1 MSFQTSVQA
10 LVARAAIL
18 AVGFV
23 AFTGCTSEKVVF
35 RDREVVGNVPAAAAN
50 FVGYSDNTRKQTV
63 CGACHIGA
71 QGLWAQTGHAQAFDS
86 LPAADRTNPA
96 CLTCHTTSGRG
107 NVGVATAAGFAST
120 NGDARYRDVQCESCH
135 GAGLSHASNPTTA
148 NRPQASARVG
158 SASAEGCGQCHN
170 SAFSPTFQEWTASDH
185 GAMRQW
191 SATGPNTRAECQG
204 CHTGQGALT
213 MLGVDARSS
222 YKEKG
227 QVATAPLQITCT
239 VCHDP
244 HSKAIPGQ
252 LRAPIT
258 VADESRNLC
267 MQCHNRRG
275 TPDLASPSRGV
286 HAPEGPLLLGN
297 AGWMPPGLTF
307 PGGAER
313 IIGTHGSTAN
323 PRMCA
328 GCHVTK
334 FSVRDSS
341 GRVTLNYTGHT
352 FESLPCV
359 DANGAPTRR
368 TDCQITARTFKS
380 CVGSGCHGNETA
392 ARSAFSAASLRL
404 TTLKATLD
412 GLLARVPR
420 TEFSTTDN
428 RYTTAEGSTFNSSI
442 AGRIGSVAHNPYLTE
457 ALLIGS
463 INQVRREYNL
473 AITESIDL
481 RNTFMLPPAERAR
494 SAARSAA
501 GGTQ

>member
-1 MSFQTSVQA
+1 MRETAAHRMMRGLA
-10 LVARAAIL
+10 LLTGAL
-18 AVGFV
+18 LLG
-23 AFTGCTSEKVVF
+23 GCTEEKVVF

-71 QGLWAQTGHAQAFDS
+71 QGLWAQTAHASAFEG
-86 LPAADRTNPA
+86 LGAANQSNQA
-96 CLTCHTTSGRG
+96 CLACHTTSGRG
-107 NVGVATAAGFAST
+107 NVGATTAAGFAST

-148 NRPQASARVG
+148 NRPLASARVG

-213 MLGVDARSS
+213 SFGVDARSS

-227 QVATAPLQITCT
+227 AVATAPLQITCA

-244 HSKAIPGQ
+244 HSNAIPGQ

-267 MQCHNRRG
+267 MKCHNRRG
-275 TPDLASPSRGV
+275 TPELASPSRGV

-313 IIGTHGSTAN
+313 IIGTHGSSAN

-368 TDCQITARTFKS
+368 NDCEVTARTFKS
-380 CVGSGCHGNETA
+380 CVGSGCHGTETA

-404 TTLKATLD
+404 TSLKTTLD
-412 GLLARVPR
+412 GLLARVPT

-428 RYTTAEGSTFNSSI
+428 RYTTAEGSRFNSSI
-442 AGRIGSVAHNPYLTE
+442 AGRVGSVAHNPYLTE

-463 INQVRREYNL
+463 INAVRREYNL
-473 AITESIDL
+473 AITEEIDL
-481 RNTFMLPPAERAR
+481 RNTLMLPPAERAKPV
-494 SAARSAA
+494 ARGAAA
-501 GGTQ
+501 GGPQ

>member
-1 MSFQTSVQA
+1 MHDRSQQQS
-10 LVARAAIL
+10 LMRRAAL
-18 AVGFV
+18 LFVGAVGL
-23 AFTGCTSEKVVF
+23 AGCTSEKVVF

-50 FVGYSDNTRKQTV
+50 FVGYSDNARKQTV

-71 QGLWAQTGHAQAFDS
+71 QALWAQTGHAQAFDS
-86 LPAADRTNPA
+86 LPSADRTNPA
-96 CLTCHTTSGRG
+96 CLSCHTTSGRG
-107 NVGVATAAGFAST
+107 NVGTATAAGFAST

-148 NRPQASARVG
+148 NRPLASARVG

-170 SAFSPTFQEWTASDH
+170 SAFSPIFAEWTASDH

-213 MLGVDARSS
+213 MFGVDARSS

-252 LRAPIT
+252 LRTPIS
-258 VADESRNLC
+258 VADERNLC

-275 TPDLASPSRGV
+275 TPEVNSSRGV
-286 HAPEGPLLLGN
+286 HAPEGPLLLGQ
-297 AGWMPPGLTF
+297 AGWWPPSLQL
-307 PGGAER
+307 PGGVDR
-313 IIGTHGSTAN
+313 INGTHGSSAN

-334 FSVRDSS
+334 FASRDSS
-341 GRVTLNYTGHT
+341 GRVPLTYTSHT

-359 DANGAPTRR
+359 DANGSPTRR
-368 TDCQITARTFKS
+368 TDCQITGRTFKS
-380 CVGSGCHGNETA
+380 CVTSGCHGTEAA
-392 ARSAFSAASLRL
+392 ARSAFTVASLRIQEL
-404 TTLKATLD
+404 NTQLKA
-412 GLLARVPR
+412 LLARVPR
-420 TEFSTTDN
+420 TEFSTTDGK
-428 RYTTAEGSTFNSSI
+428 YTTAEGATFNTSL
-442 AGRIGSVAHNPYLTE
+442 GDRIGSVAHNPYLVE

-463 INQVRREYNL
+463 LQQVRREYNL
-473 AITESIDL
+473 SITSDL
-481 RNTFMLPPAERAR
+481 DLTNTMMVPMAQRK
-494 SAARSAA
+494 AAPKAAAA
-501 GGTQ
+501 GGQ

>member
-1 MSFQTSVQA
+1 MANRTRRQTQLRRSIMLFVG
-10 LVARAAIL
+10 
-18 AVGFV
+18 AVGI
-23 AFTGCTSEKVVF
+23 AGCTSEKVVF
-35 RDREVVGNVPAAAAN
+35 RDREVVGNVPTAAAN

-63 CGACHIGA
+63 CGACHIGSQA
-71 QGLWAQTGHAQAFDS
+71 LWAQTGHAQAYDS

-107 NVGVATAAGFAST
+107 NVGPTTVAGFAST

-148 NRPQASARVG
+148 NRPLATARVG

-170 SAFSPTFQEWTASDH
+170 SSFSPTYQEWQSSAH
-185 GAMRQW
+185 GQMAQW

-204 CHTGQGALT
+204 CHTGQGALSV
-213 MLGVDARSS
+213 MGVDARSS

-252 LRAPIT
+252 LRLAINVP
-258 VADESRNLC
+258 DESRNLC
-267 MQCHNRRG
+267 MTCHNRRG

-313 IIGTHGSTAN
+313 IIGTHGSSAN
-323 PRMCA
+323 PKMCA
-328 GCHVTK
+328 GCHVTR

-341 GRVTLNYTGHT
+341 GRVALNYTGHT

-368 TDCQITARTFKS
+368 NDCQIAGRTFKS
-380 CVGSGCHGNETA
+380 CVASGCHGTETA

-442 AGRIGSVAHNPYLTE
+442 AGRVGSVAHNPYLTE

-463 INQVRREYNL
+463 INAVRREYNL
-473 AITESIDL
+473 TITESIDL
-481 RNTFMLPPAERAR
+481 SNTLMVPMAERK
-494 SAARSAA
+494 AAPKAAAA
-501 GGTQ
+501 GGQ